1 MSTFDQVPYNP
12 GRDPVARDIFADNP
26 DPRCPVVLLL
36 DKSGSM
42 AGAPIA
48 QLNAALRAF
57 KTELSRDALVSRRA
71 EIAIVS
77 FGPVTADVEFDTI
90 DRFNPPTLDAEGD
103 TPIGRAIE
111 TGLNMLAARKQEY
124 RENGIAYYRPMVFL
138 LTDGAPTDAWQA
150 AARRVREE
158 EAAKRVAFFAVGVE
172 GADFATLGRIATRE
186 PIQLPGLDFTSLFQW
201 LSASLSAVSR
211 SQPGAA
217 VALPPTPRGWSEL

>member
-42 AGAPIA
+42 AGEPIA

-57 KTELSRDALVSRRA
+57 KAEVARDALTARRA

-77 FGPVTADVEFDTI
+77 FGPVTADAAFDTV
-90 DRFNPPTLDAEGD
+90 DHFSPPTLQPEGD
-103 TPIGRAIE
+103 TPMGRAIE
-111 TGLNMLAARKQEY
+111 LGLDMLAARKQEY
-124 RENGIAYYRPMVFL
+124 RDNGIAYFRPMVFL
-138 LTDGAPTDAWQA
+138 LTDGAPTDSWQA

-172 GADFATLGRIATRE
+172 GADFATLARIATRE
-186 PIQLPGLDFTSLFQW
+186 PIKLPGLDFTSLFQW
-201 LSASLSAVSR
+201 LSASLFAVSR
-211 SQPGAA
+211 SQPGTA